1 MNQDILKDIRDA
13 EDRIQ
18 QQKAETQ
25 AAAKNMIAEAERKG
39 LTTVSDAV
47 ARAEEEAAR
56 LLEETQRQADR
67 TDAEVREAAAK
78 KQDAL
83 RREALSRLDEAAGI
97 IVERIVN
104 G

>member
-18 QQKAETQ
+18 QQKAAAQ
-25 AAAKNMIAEAERKG
+25 AAAKSMIAEAERRG
-39 LTTVSDAV
+39 LATVSDAV
-47 ARAEEEAAR
+47 ARAEEEAAKR
-56 LLEETQRQADR
+56 LEETQRQADR
-67 TDAEVREAAAK
+67 TDAEVREAAAR